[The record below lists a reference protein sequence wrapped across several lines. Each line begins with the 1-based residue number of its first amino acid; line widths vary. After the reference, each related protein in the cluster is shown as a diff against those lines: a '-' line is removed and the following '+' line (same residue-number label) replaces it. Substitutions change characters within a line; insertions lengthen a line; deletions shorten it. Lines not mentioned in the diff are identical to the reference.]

1 MEQDIAILIADLSGY
16 TSLTDAHG
24 ASAAADLIDKYM
36 GIVQNALI
44 GDSEFHQRTG
54 DEVLII
60 SESVDDLLCTAISL
74 IQSTSTENEFLQ
86 IHGGLHFGKVLKR
99 HDHYFGNTINL
110 TSRIA
115 KKAPP
120 GAVWCSEDFVKAL
133 VNVGSNSFEPRGE
146 HDFKNLRDKV
156 TVYELTIAP
165 AGSLYID
172 PVCKMQIRDKGSA
185 VPHPIHTGLYFCSE
199 NCLNIY
205 LTK

>member
-1 MEQDIAILIADLSGY
+1 MEQDIGILIADLSGY

-36 GIVQNALI
+36 GIVQKALI
-44 GDSEFHQRTG
+44 GGSELHQRTG

-60 SESVDDLLCTAISL
+60 SESADDLLCTAISL
-74 IQSTSTENEFLQ
+74 IQNTSTENEFLQ

-115 KKAPP
+115 RKAPP
-120 GAVWCSEDFVKAL
+120 GAVWCSEDFLKAL
-133 VNVGSNSFEPRGE
+133 ANVGSTTFEPMGE

-156 TVYELTIAP
+156 IVSELRIAR

-172 PVCKMQIRDKGSA
+172 PVCKMQIRDKANA
-185 VPHPIHTGLYFCSE
+185 VPHPIHTGIYFCSQT
-199 NCLNIY
+199 CLNIY
-205 LTK
+205 LAQ